1 MDTNVV
7 TLSGR
12 LTADCVLKYTSGGTA
27 VLSGSIAVGER
38 VKRGDQWQN
47 TASFFEFAVFG
58 KLGEGLKPYATKGR
72 QVVISGRL
80 KQERWTAQDRTARNR
95 VTVIVDNFQLVGGN
109 SQGNTQTVQLVG
121 GNSQGNTQ
129 TRLFQSVGGNSQG
142 NTQTVQY
149 QQQEQYNP
157 YSGADLEDIP
167 F

>member
-47 TASFFEFAVFG
+47 EVSFFDFAVFG
-58 KLGEGLKPYATKGR
+58 KLGEGVKPYATKGR
-72 QVVISGRL
+72 QVVLVGRL
-80 KQERWTAQDRTARNR
+80 KQERWTQDRTARNR
-95 VTVIVDNFQLVGGN
+95 VTVIVNNFQLVGGN
-109 SQGNTQTVQLVG
+109 SQGNTQTVI
-121 GNSQGNTQ
+121 
-129 TRLFQSVGGNSQG
+129 QSVGGNSQG

-149 QQQEQYNP
+149 
-157 YSGADLEDIP
+157 SGADLEDIP

>member
-7 TLSGR
+7 VLSGR
-12 LTADCVLKYTSGGTA
+12 LTRDCELKYTSGGTA

-47 TASFFEFAVFG
+47 EASFFNFSVFG
-58 KLGEGLKPYATKGR
+58 NTAEGVKPYTTKGR

-80 KQERWTAQDRTARNR
+80 KQERWTAQDGSARNQ
-95 VTVIVDNFQLVGGN
+95 VTVVVDNFQLVGGN
-109 SQGNTQTVQLVG
+109 SQG

-129 TRLFQSVGGNSQG
+129 TA
-142 NTQTVQY
+142 QY

-157 YSGADLEDIP
+157 YSGGEFPEDIP

>member
-12 LTADCVLKYTSGGTA
+12 LTRDCELKYTSGGTA

-47 TASFFEFAVFG
+47 EVSFFDFAVFG
-58 KLGEGLKPYATKGR
+58 KLGEGVKPYATKGR
-72 QVVISGRL
+72 QVVLVGRL
-80 KQERWTAQDRTARNR
+80 KQERWTQDRTARNR
-95 VTVIVDNFQLVGGN
+95 VTVIVNNFQLVGGN
-109 SQGNTQTVQLVG
+109 SQGNTQTVI
-121 GNSQGNTQ
+121 
-129 TRLFQSVGGNSQG
+129 QSVGGNSQG

-149 QQQEQYNP
+149 
-157 YSGADLEDIP
+157 SGADLEDIP

>member
-12 LTADCVLKYTSGGTA
+12 LTRDCELKYTSGGTA

-38 VKRGDQWQN
+38 VKRGDQCEV
-47 TASFFEFAVFG
+47 SFFEFAVYG
-58 KLGEGLKPYATKGR
+58 KLGEGVKPYATKGR
-72 QVVISGRL
+72 QVVLVGRL

-95 VTVIVDNFQLVGGN
+95 VTVIVNNFQLVGGN
-109 SQGNTQTVQLVG
+109 SQGNTQTVI
-121 GNSQGNTQ
+121 
-129 TRLFQSVGGNSQG
+129 QSVGGNSQG

-149 QQQEQYNP
+149 
-157 YSGADLEDIP
+157 SGADLPEDIP